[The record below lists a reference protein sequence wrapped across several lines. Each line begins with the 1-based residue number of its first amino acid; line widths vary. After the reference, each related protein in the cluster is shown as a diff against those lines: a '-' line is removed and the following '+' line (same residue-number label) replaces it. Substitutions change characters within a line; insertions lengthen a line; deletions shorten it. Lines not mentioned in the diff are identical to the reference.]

1 MVGKAIVAV
10 PQSLKERKMDMTRT
24 SAPPKLVELDS
35 AVPID
40 GLHPLP
46 GPEGS
51 VVQGGARSFYRSA
64 DGRIDVGVWQGS
76 AGRVT
81 IAAYPSDEL
90 WHIVSGKVDFV
101 SKTGEAQSFGVGDCF
116 VLPKGYSGTAEF
128 SDDFRKVYAMS
139 PALGTT

>member
-1 MVGKAIVAV
+1 MVGKAIVVIPNA
-10 PQSLKERKMDMTRT
+10 LKEGKMDTNRT
-24 SAPPKLVELDS
+24 TAPHKLVPLDP
-35 AVPID
+35 AVAID

-46 GPEGS
+46 GPEGA

-64 DGRIDVGVWQGS
+64 DGQIDVGVWQGS
-76 AGRVT
+76 AGRVA

-101 SKTGEAQSFGVGDCF
+101 SETGEAQSFGVGDCF

-128 SDDFRKVYAMS
+128 SDGFRKVYAMF
-139 PALGTT
+139 PALGTV